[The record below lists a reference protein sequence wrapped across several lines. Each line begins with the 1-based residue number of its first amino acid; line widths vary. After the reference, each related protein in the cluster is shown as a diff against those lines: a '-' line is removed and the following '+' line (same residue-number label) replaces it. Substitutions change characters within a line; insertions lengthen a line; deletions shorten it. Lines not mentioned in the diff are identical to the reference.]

1 MSTIIQFD
9 RKAYFNKKGP
19 LLAAIFLISLIFDLV
34 IVWNLSIGLPE
45 NVAMNSEILQI
56 WKIAFGFLLLLNT
69 LLLKFWNV
77 LHFYKDLSR
86 WQSGY
91 VEICANEII
100 HCEEQRHIS
109 QKQVVFK
116 RGYVPDNSK
125 QVFEYVLKYQIN
137 QVEKFEKTL
146 SGKLK
151 ITGNIMMDCLDE
163 YIGFE
168 LGIEDQATRQL
179 SVHTIPP
186 YYDGME
192 LIQLKLEEMVSKN

>member
-1 MSTIIQFD
+1 MSTRNQFD
-9 RKAYFNKKGP
+9 RKAYINKKGP

-45 NVAMNSEILQI
+45 NVAEQVQLLQI
-56 WKIAFGFLLLLNT
+56 WKIAFGFLLILNASI
-69 LLLKFWNV
+69 LKIWNV
-77 LHFYKDLSR
+77 IHFYKDLSK

-91 VEICANEII
+91 VEICTNEII
-100 HCEEQRHIS
+100 HCEEQRDIS

-116 RGYVPDNSK
+116 RGYVPDTSK

-151 ITGNIMMDCLDE
+151 ITGNIMMECLDE
-163 YIGFE
+163 YIGLE
-168 LGIEDQATRQL
+168 LGIEDHTTRQL
-179 SVHTIPP
+179 SVHVIPP

-192 LIQLKLEEMVSKN
+192 QIQLKLEEMVSKN